1 MVILMTIHITVSG
14 QISKQII
21 YPTHLNE
28 RALRLSFVYLSLH
41 SEIVDVVHA
50 VGLVDQIETTTQ
62 FDGVFYHKL
71 YEEWMNIPEEELKI
85 IFEGYPH
92 LQEILKFFD

>member
-1 MVILMTIHITVSG
+1 MVILMTIYITASG
-14 QISKQII
+14 QIPKKMT

-28 RALRLSFVYLSLH
+28 RALRLAFVYLSLH

-50 VGLVDQIETTTQ
+50 VGLADKIETTTQ

-71 YEEWMNIPEEELKI
+71 YNDWKNTQEEELKM

-92 LQEILKFFD
+92 LQEILEFFD